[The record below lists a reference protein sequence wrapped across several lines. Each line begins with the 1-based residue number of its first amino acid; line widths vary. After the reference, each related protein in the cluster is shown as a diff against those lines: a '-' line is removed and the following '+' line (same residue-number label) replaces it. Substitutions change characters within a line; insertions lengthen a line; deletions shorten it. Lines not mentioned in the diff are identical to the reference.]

1 MSVLAESIS
10 GLTVIITEKPDAAT
24 RIAGALAERPR
35 KVASRGAYWYEFE
48 RGGRKFIVVP
58 AVGHLI
64 ALDTVKDKSGWGY
77 PTFATRWIPAYEKKG
92 GEFSERYYRNMQDVL
107 AASPSAE
114 VIVATDY
121 DTEGSVIGYNI
132 ISRIAGRAD
141 AGRMKFSTLTKDE
154 LVEAFEKRDEALD
167 MGQVE
172 SGLTRHY
179 LDFYWGINMT
189 RALTTAAKHAN
200 EHGFALLSTGRV
212 QGPTLAMLFDRELE
226 IRAFVPKPF
235 WQVDAGLEND
245 GRAFTASY
253 GRGSIW
259 DEDEAKKIRDE
270 CSRAGTRAIV
280 TIVEKR
286 KYSQAPPVPFNTTD
300 LQAESYEHFHY
311 SPKQT
316 LGIVE
321 ELYQAGAVSY
331 PRSSSQKL
339 PPAIGYKKIISAL
352 SKLSAYKT
360 LANALAKR
368 KELIPNEGSKTDPA
382 HPAIYPTAETPDTRK
397 LSTAQ
402 KNLYD
407 MIVRRFMAVFAEAAL
422 REATTATFDI
432 AGHEFKATGHTTLE
446 QGWAK
451 FAGKYASLEE
461 DTLPDLKEGEQ
472 LLVKTIA
479 LLAKK
484 TQPPARFTQASV
496 LRAME
501 DKELGTRA
509 TRAEI
514 LQTLYDR
521 NYITGRT
528 IEVTKLGEAVT
539 SVLKD
544 YSPRIVSEELTRK
557 FEEEMEAVQSGGKK
571 RDEVLE
577 EAKNILTELLAGFKQ
592 NEPEIGQKLLAG
604 VQQARDEERAF
615 GKCPNCGSDLRVIV
629 SKATGKRFVGCSN
642 YPKCSTSF
650 PLPQKGALRKAGAT
664 CKCGLPMI
672 LIFGRGRRPYRA
684 CINPSC
690 RGKES
695 SAR

>member
-1 MSVLAESIS
+1 MVARKNKEVEPS

-24 RIAGALAERPR
+24 RIAGALAEAPR
-35 KVASRGAYWYEFE
+35 KVPSRGAYWYEFE

-77 PTFATRWIPAYEKKG
+77 PTFATRWIPAFEKKG
-92 GEFSERYYRNMQDVL
+92 GEFSERYYRNMQNVL

-132 ISRIAGRAD
+132 VSQIAGRTGA
-141 AGRMKFSTLTKDE
+141 ARMKFSTLTKDE
-154 LVEAFEKRDEALD
+154 LVEAFEKRAAALD

-200 EHGFALLSTGRV
+200 EHGFTLLSTGRV

-235 WQVDAGLEND
+235 WRVDAGLEKD
-245 GRAFTASY
+245 GTAFTAAY
-253 GRGSIW
+253 ERDIW
-259 DEDEAKKIRDE
+259 DEDEATRVRDD
-270 CSRAGTRAIV
+270 CSRAGTRAVV
-280 TIVEKR
+280 TAMEKR

-300 LQAESYEHFHY
+300 LQAEAYEHFHY
-311 SPKQT
+311 SPKQS
-316 LGIVE
+316 LAIVE

-352 SKLSAYKT
+352 SKLSAYKM
-360 LANALAKR
+360 LANALAK
-368 KELIPNEGSKTDPA
+368 KELVPNEGAKTDPA
-382 HPAIYPTAETPDTRK
+382 HPAVYPTAETPDTRK

-402 KNLYD
+402 RNMYD
-407 MIVRRFMAVFAEAAL
+407 MIVRRFLAVFADAAL
-422 REATTATFDI
+422 RETTTAAFDI
-432 AGHEFKATGHTTLE
+432 AGHAFNAAGHATLDP
-446 QGWAK
+446 GWTK

-461 DTLPDLKEGEQ
+461 DTLPELQEGEQ
-472 LLVKTIA
+472 LFVRTVA
-479 LLAKK
+479 MMAKK

-521 NYITGRT
+521 GYISGRS
-528 IEVTKLGEAVT
+528 IEVTKIGEAVT
-539 SVLKD
+539 AVLKE
-544 YSPRIVSEELTRK
+544 YSPRIVSEELTRR
-557 FEEEMEAVQSGGKK
+557 FEEEMESVQSGGRK

-577 EAKNILTELLAGFKQ
+577 EAKKILIELLIGFKQ
-592 NEPEIGQKLLAG
+592 NESAIGGRLLDG
-604 VQQARDEERAF
+604 VQQARAAEQAF
-615 GKCPNCGSDLRVIV
+615 GKCPKCGSDLRVIV
-629 SKATGKRFVGCSN
+629 SKSTGKRFIGCSG
-642 YPKCSTSF
+642 YPACITSF
-650 PLPQKGALRKAGAT
+650 PLPQRGALRKAGAN

-672 LIFGRGRRPYRA
+672 LMSWRGRRPYRA
-684 CINPSC
+684 CIDPKCKS
-690 RGKES
+690 R
-695 SAR
+695 